1 MMKAAWTVGR
11 QMDLEFIKLYLCKKE
26 WATFGT
32 WTVAHCSF
40 LIWMMMVVVA
50 FPILSL
56 LVTMTWSSIMEGFR
70 YLNHL
75 LATQSH

>member
-1 MMKAAWTVGR
+1 MKKR
-11 QMDLEFIKLYLCKKE
+11 Q
-26 WATFGT
+26 WATLGT

-50 FPILSL
+50 FPILNL
-56 LVTMTWSSIMEGFR
+56 LVTIRNSMTWSSIMEGFR